1 MCKSVLTLQGI
12 GVDLKNLS
20 ALYVII
26 SAMIIIA
33 FLISKAKLTLSR
45 SVKEYFLI
53 MIFVVIFFHIQGK
66 CGSFSYTF
74 CG

>member
-33 FLISKAKLTLSR
+33 FLIGKLNSLCPVLLR
-45 SVKEYFLI
+45 S
-53 MIFVVIFFHIQGK
+53 
-66 CGSFSYTF
+66 TF
-74 CG
+74 